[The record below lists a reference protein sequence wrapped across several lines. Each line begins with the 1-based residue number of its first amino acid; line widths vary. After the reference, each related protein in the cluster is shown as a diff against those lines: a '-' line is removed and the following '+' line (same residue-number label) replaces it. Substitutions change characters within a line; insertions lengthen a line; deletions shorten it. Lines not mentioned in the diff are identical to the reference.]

1 MITGSKKT
9 IWALVT
15 VTLWLVFSLSE
26 ASAGHLLVID
36 PAHGGKD
43 AGVQLSRTVHEK
55 DVTLAI
61 AILVKKDLSQTGDI
75 QVRLTRP
82 DDRDL
87 SLAQRKKILEGSDAD
102 LFFSLHVNAGFGQ
115 KAEGYEIYYLGAVVP
130 SAQKDDSGEILKDME
145 QTIRLNNSV
154 LFAQIVQRNMEGVF
168 PRKGRGLRDAP
179 VHLLQSVTTPAILLE
194 VGFSTAIEDRKRLK
208 DTTIQKAIAG
218 ALARSVREYF
228 LSGGGGES

>member
-1 MITGSKKT
+1 MRSRNT

-15 VTLWLVFSLSE
+15 VLIWLVFPLS
-26 ASAGHLLVID
+26 AAVAGHVLMID

-43 AGVQLSRTVHEK
+43 AGVKLSRTVHEK

-61 AILVKKDLSQTGDI
+61 ARLIKKNLSNTDDI
-75 QVRLTRP
+75 KVRLTRP

-87 SLAQRKKILEGSDAD
+87 SSAERKKILKRSDAD
-102 LFFSLHVNAGFGQ
+102 LFISLHVNAGFGQ
-115 KAEGYEIYYLGAVVP
+115 KAQGYEIYYLGAAIP

-154 LFAQIVQRNMEGVF
+154 LLAQIVQKEIGMVF

-179 VHLLQSVTTPAILLE
+179 VHLLRSLTTPAILLE
-194 VGFSTAIEDRKRLK
+194 VGFSTNIEDRKKLR
-208 DTTIQKAIAG
+208 DTKVQKSVAD
-218 ALARSVREYF
+218 ALTRSVKKYF
-228 LSGGGGES
+228 LTDGGS

>member
-1 MITGSKKT
+1 MITGLKKT
-9 IWALVT
+9 IWVLVT
-15 VTLWLVFSLSE
+15 ALLWLVFPLSQ
-26 ASAGHLLVID
+26 AAAGHLLVID

-61 AILVKKDLSQTGDI
+61 AVLVEKDLSQADGI
-75 QVRLTRP
+75 QVRLTRS

-87 SLAQRKKILEGSDAD
+87 SLPQRKKILDGSDAD
-102 LFFSLHVNAGFGQ
+102 LFISLHVNAGFGQ
-115 KAEGYEIYYLGAVVP
+115 KAEGYEIYYLGAAIP

-179 VHLLQSVTTPAILLE
+179 VQILQSLATPAILLE
-194 VGFSTAIEDRKRLK
+194 VGFSTELEDRKRLK
-208 DTTIQKAIAG
+208 DTTVQEAIAG
-218 ALARSVREYF
+218 ALTRSIREYF
-228 LSGGGGES
+228 LTGGGGKS